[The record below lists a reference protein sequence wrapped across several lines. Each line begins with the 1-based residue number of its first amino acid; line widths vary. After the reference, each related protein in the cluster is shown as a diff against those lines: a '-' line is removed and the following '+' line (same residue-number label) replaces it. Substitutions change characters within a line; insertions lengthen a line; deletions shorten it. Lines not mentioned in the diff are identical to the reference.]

1 LDRFPIAKKVHSV
14 EPAALTQ
21 PLILPVG
28 HDDQVDA
35 LGLIGRMLD
44 EMVGGRGPAPV
55 VEPDNRDDYRFYDR
69 SEVDA
74 ENDWKTI

>member
-1 LDRFPIAKKVHSV
+1 
-14 EPAALTQ
+14 
-21 PLILPVG
+21 
-28 HDDQVDA
+28 VDA

-44 EMVGGRGPAPV
+44 EMVGGRAPAPV
-55 VEPDNRDDYRFYDR
+55 LEPDNRDDYRSYDR